1 MAKVLLHLAAFV
13 LAAVS
18 LATPVEAM
26 VLEEPVPIPTALV
39 LPLDPSGRPSPVCS
53 QCSVVTKTAPS
64 LGDDA
69 ALVSFTFVGQSN
81 EGFSGSVRIKVLLE
95 DGSSRL
101 PYASSLSIDD
111 EETRVFELH
120 ADLYDFEWP
129 EVEKVYFELVNPS

>member
-26 VLEEPVPIPTALV
+26 VLEEPVPIPAALV
-39 LPLDPSGRPSPVCS
+39 LPLDHMARPAPVCS
-53 QCSVVTKTAPS
+53 QCQLKAATAPS

-69 ALVSFTFVGQSN
+69 ALVSFTFAGQNN
-81 EGFSGSVRIKVLLE
+81 ESFSGSVRIKVLLD

-101 PYASSLSIDD
+101 PYASSLSIVD
-111 EETRVFELH
+111 EDTRVFELH
-120 ADLYDFEWP
+120 ADPLDFEWS
-129 EVEKVYFELVNPS
+129 EVNKVYFELVNPS